1 MLIATSYVEYWFTFE
16 AKVAN
21 IDISRHIHT
30 CQVSNM
36 HRTVGIR

>member
-21 IDISRHIHT
+21 IDISWYIHT
-30 CQVSNM
+30 SQVSYVY
-36 HRTVGIR
+36 RTVGIR